1 MWRLIRMP
9 AAGAGASAAGGAAES
24 PAQAETAAAFRSAA
38 KAGGITVLIGAVAAA
53 ITGDTLA
60 KIMTSYQPMKM
71 AAAEALYHTSQPASF
86 SLFTIGTLNGSHEVF
101 SIRIPRML
109 SFMATANFNS
119 KVDGIDNLQALYS
132 QRYGPGS
139 YTPIIPLTY
148 WSFRL
153 MIAVGMLAALIA
165 LVGLWAVRRGH
176 QPRSRW
182 LLWAVLLLPVLPLIA
197 NSFGWIFTEMGRQPW
212 IVFGQMKTAAGVS
225 AGSAG
230 AVLASLI
237 VLTVLYAIL
246 GVIMV
251 KLMIKEAR
259 AGLPDEPP
267 AHEGEDKPLA
277 FAY

>member
-1 MWRLIRMP
+1 M
-9 AAGAGASAAGGAAES
+9 
-24 PAQAETAAAFRSAA
+24 AAFRSAA
-38 KAGGITVLIGAVAAA
+38 KAGGITMLIAAVAAG

-60 KIMTSYQPMKM
+60 KIMTTYQPMKM

-86 SLFTIGTLNGSHEVF
+86 SLFTIGTLNGSREVF
-101 SIRIPRML
+101 SIRIPRLL
-109 SFMATANFNS
+109 SFLATANFNG
-119 KVDGIDNLQALYS
+119 KVDGIDNIQALYS
-132 QRYGPGS
+132 HIYGPGS
-139 YTPIIPLTY
+139 YTPIIPVTY
-148 WSFRL
+148 WGFRL

-165 LVGLWAVRRGH
+165 LVGLWALRGGR

-182 LLWAVLLLPVLPLIA
+182 LLWAVLLVPVLPLIA

-230 AVLASLI
+230 EVLASLI
-237 VLTVLYAIL
+237 VLTVLYAVL
-246 GVIMV
+246 GVIVVGLMV
-251 KLMIKEAR
+251 KEAR